1 MIKVKRHKDG
11 KIFTTDMSIDDGIY
25 EMHFCTSY
33 TQVMIQE
40 TNKEGKL
47 QSKEIIC
54 KPIGTKPNWVDLIA
68 IQDDDTG
75 EFLHV

>member
-11 KIFTTDMSIDDGIY
+11 KVFTSDMSQEEGIY

-40 TNKEGKL
+40 LNDDSVLTC
-47 QSKEIIC
+47 KEIIC
-54 KPIGTKPNWVDLIA
+54 QPVGTEPNWVDLIA
-68 IQDDDTG
+68 TQNDDTG
-75 EFLHV
+75 EFIAA